1 MKKIYMQKIILL
13 KGLPASGKTTWALQK
28 CLEDSEFKRINK
40 DDIRASMP
48 VQKWSKDFEST
59 VLHKERL
66 LGIDFIQRGYNL
78 IVDDTNF
85 NSKHENF
92 WKDIALKYNCDFEI
106 MFFDTS
112 VKECIQRDSKR
123 SSPVGK
129 SVIKRMFFQNREL
142 FSNESIKDPRTYL
155 VQDVGLIPA
164 IICDL
169 DGTLSLINDRSPY
182 DYNSVGKD
190 TVNEPIRKILE
201 NYSCLG
207 YTIIYLS
214 GRMEP
219 KETEKDLTLEWLN
232 FNDLTFHD
240 DFKIFR
246 RKNGDY
252 RQDAIIKEELFDT
265 HIKNVYHIDF
275 VLDDRNQ
282 VVDMWRR
289 KGLLCLQVYYGD
301 F

>member
-1 MKKIYMQKIILL
+1 MQKIILL

-28 CLEDSEFKRINK
+28 CLEDPEFKRVNK
-40 DDIRASMP
+40 DGIREKE
-48 VQKWSKDFEST
+48 VVHKWSKDFELS
-59 VLHKERL
+59 VLIKERT
-66 LGIDFIQRGYNL
+66 LGIDFIERGYNL

-85 NSKHENF
+85 NPKHETF
-92 WKDIALKYNCDFEI
+92 WKDIAEKYKCDFEI
-106 MFFDTS
+106 RFFDTS
-112 VKECIQRDSKR
+112 VKECIERDSKR
-123 SSPVGK
+123 KNPVGK

-142 FSNESIKDPRTYL
+142 FPNENKTDTRKYLFQDP
-155 VQDVGLIPA
+155 GLIPA

-169 DGTLSLINDRSPY
+169 DGTLSLINNRSPY
-182 DYNSVGKD
+182 DYNSAGTD
-190 TVNEPIRKILE
+190 IVNEPIRNILS

-219 KETEKDLTLEWLN
+219 KETEKDLTLEWLTL
-232 FNDLTFHD
+232 NDLTFND

-252 RQDAIIKEELFDT
+252 RQDSIIKEELFNE
-265 HIKNVYHIDF
+265 HIKNKYHIDF

-282 VVDMWRR
+282 VVDMWR
-289 KGLLCLQVYYGD
+289 KLGLLCLQVYYGD